1 MKKLY
6 IPTTTLNFNNILSS
20 ESISPAAFYDLR
32 KFGYHRWFSVEENNN
47 NNCVLL
53 YEQLCAFVRPSNG
66 FEDHP
71 LVVEIQL
78 NEETL
83 QHYYDGVFY
92 SDKTIYLNPWH
103 TRFIFLSEG
112 DMLTA
117 LSMSE
122 GSLETKMVKL
132 YRKLSKVEKPQDK
145 YVLPPFKE
153 IPLNNK
159 EIEKDIKHNKMKGL
173 LYGYYIGALL
183 SSPKEY
189 VERLT
194 DLREIRNI
202 FAAVVSHPDHDITNN
217 QRERLDFLFEKIKAF
232 EPEMI
237 NRRKEE
243 NKLYELLKNI
253 APEKDMDSFQPV
265 YDFHFGSKEVR
276 LSYDKYQLL
285 YGLKS
290 GGEKNPSLNW
300 INNKINTL
308 ERQHNKTLLSP
319 QEEEI
324 KASNKE
330 VIDTKVIKKEDGIQ
344 LFKKWCNCLFS
355 LSKYNG
361 KISTFNNDISDQITL
376 MAKEIYQT
384 NWNDDNPVRV
394 FLNKLRRHIA
404 GEGFDVKWDNNG
416 LLYSVAAVL
425 TNGDEWD
432 KLLYFMQSKGMFDY
446 RLAFAMYGELNGF
459 ANLTRDFTDILFEC
473 SSAYISE
480 VYKDF
485 YKQLFGK
492 ELEIIM
498 DMPEIQSIQ
507 QSHPQ
512 QSNAEKKDEC
522 LAAIVD
528 RIIKEH
534 PRAKITERELTK
546 INEQKVLPLTGEQ
559 FIKLIDND
567 MNISKTSGIFHFL
580 QEELYPEYEYPKAR
594 KATKEKVY
602 IEKQSSS
609 TSETTTK
616 IENLLFRYENI
627 NNIALAIQNQ
637 FKLKD
642 NIVNTIK
649 KDLDWVLNP
658 QYNSNYNKTEL
669 IEKFRNQLN
678 IGLTQQKSSKGA
690 DMEWKNKLYSTLDI
704 NAIIEF
710 LKQKCNG

>member
-6 IPTTTLNFNNILSS
+6 IPTTTLNYNNILSS
-20 ESISPAAFYDLR
+20 ESISPAAFYDKR
-32 KFGYHRWFSVEENNN
+32 HFGYHRWFSVEENKND
-47 NNCVLL
+47 NCVLL
-53 YEQLCAFVRPSNG
+53 YEHLCSFVRPSNG

-71 LVVEIQL
+71 MVVEVQL
-78 NEETL
+78 NEDAL
-83 QHYYDGVFY
+83 QHYNEGILY
-92 SDKTIYLNPWH
+92 SDKTIYLDPWH
-103 TRFIFLSEG
+103 ARFIFFSDR
-112 DMLTA
+112 DMQTA

-132 YRKLSKVEKPQDK
+132 YKKLSRVEKPQNS
-145 YVLPPFKE
+145 YIQPPFKE
-153 IPLNNK
+153 VPLNN
-159 EIEKDIKHNKMKGL
+159 EEVEKDIKHNKMKGL

-183 SSPKEY
+183 SSSKEY

-202 FAAVVSHPDHDITNN
+202 FVAVVSNPNHNITDN
-217 QRERLDFLFEKIKAF
+217 QRERLDLLFEKIKAC

-243 NKLYELLKNI
+243 TKLYELLKNI
-253 APEKDMDSFQPV
+253 APDKDRKLFQPV
-265 YDFHFGSKEVR
+265 YDFHFGGKEVR
-276 LSYDKYQLL
+276 LSYDKYQLI

-290 GGEKNPSLNW
+290 GGEKNPSLTW

-324 KASNKE
+324 KANDKE
-330 VIDTKVIKKEDGIQ
+330 VVDIKVIKKEDGVL
-344 LFKKWCNCLFS
+344 LFKNWCNLIFS

-361 KISTFNNDISDQITL
+361 KISTFNSDLSNQITL
-376 MAKEIYQT
+376 MAKEIYQS

-473 SSAYISE
+473 GRDYISE
-480 VYKDF
+480 VYKHF
-485 YKQLFGK
+485 YKQLLGK
-492 ELEIIM
+492 ELDGIM
-498 DMPEIQSIQ
+498 DMPEIQFIQ
-507 QSHPQ
+507 QSQPN
-512 QSNAEKKDEC
+512 QSNTEKKEEC
-522 LAAIVD
+522 LADIVD

-534 PRAKITERELTK
+534 SRVKISERERTK
-546 INEQKVLPLTGEQ
+546 INEQKILSLTGEQ

-567 MNISKTSGIFHFL
+567 MDNLKQGIFPHL
-580 QEELYPEYEYPKAR
+580 QKVLFPEYEYPKGR
-594 KATKEKVY
+594 KATKEKMTVDT
-602 IEKQSSS
+602 QMSLA
-609 TSETTTK
+609 SEIITK
-616 IENLLFRYENI
+616 KENLLFVYENI
-627 NNIALAIQNQ
+627 DNIAEDIQKQ

-642 NIVNTIK
+642 NIVKTIK
-649 KDLDWVLNP
+649 QDLDWVLKP
-658 QYNSNYNKTEL
+658 KYNSNYNTSEL
-669 IEKFRNQLN
+669 IEKFRVQLN
-678 IGLTQQKSSKGA
+678 IGLTQQTSSKGA
-690 DMEWKNKLYSTLDI
+690 DMVWKNKQYSTLDI
-704 NAIIEF
+704 KAIIDY
-710 LKQKCNG
+710 LKQRCNG

>member
-132 YRKLSKVEKPQDK
+132 YRKQSKVEKPQDK

-473 SSAYISE
+473 SSAYISD